1 MVAVMTKAEGLG
13 DVTLNVAGEV
23 VPFVGLAGWPL
34 IVNVVVTPCPVP
46 PDQDAVNPLTE
57 TLDVL
62 TFVMGVGGTVGAAGA
77 AGAAGTAGAVGAV
90 GAVGSG
96 GIGFGFK
103 MGLGT
108 TGTVGAVGIVGTV
121 GATGSLAPTF
131 IGLDVPLTL
140 ANGLPKGVAVT
151 VTVVVKGSVRV
162 RVRVVGLV
170 PRLLAMMPLESE

>member
-1 MVAVMTKAEGLG
+1 MVAVITKAEGLG

-77 AGAAGTAGAVGAV
+77 AGGAGAA

-96 GIGFGFK
+96 GIGVGFK

-108 TGTVGAVGIVGTV
+108 VGTV
-121 GATGSLAPTF
+121 GAMGALIPVPTPAPTF

>member
-1 MVAVMTKAEGLG
+1 M
-13 DVTLNVAGEV
+13 LNVAGEV
-23 VPFVGLAGWPL
+23 VPFVGVAGWPL

-77 AGAAGTAGAVGAV
+77 AGGAGAAGAVGTGV
-90 GAVGSG
+90 
-96 GIGFGFK
+96 GFK

-108 TGTVGAVGIVGTV
+108 TGTVGAVGAM
-121 GATGSLAPTF
+121 GALIPVPTPAPTF